1 MKCIVYWEYA
11 PEDVE
16 NVIARD
22 KEQHTRMEQNPN
34 WLGKYLFPAHSTGQ
48 CEGFSIVEVNQEQ
61 MTTAQAF
68 WFPLMKLKF
77 VPIIPTS
84 ERIKASMK
92 LQK

>member
-1 MKCIVYWEYA
+1 MKCIIYWEYA
-11 PEDVE
+11 PEDIE
-16 NVIARD
+16 KVIARD
-22 KEQHTRMEQNPN
+22 KEQHARMEQDPN
-34 WLGKYLFPAHSTGQ
+34 WLGKYLFPAYSTGQ

-77 VPIIPTS
+77 VPIIATS

-92 LQK
+92 LKK